1 MKRVS
6 ILGCG
11 RVGMTLGKEL
21 AQAGYAVKGS
31 TTCHER
37 FHQLQL
43 LGIEPVKLTFTPK
56 PEGELDNLLDADA
69 LVVCLTPP
77 GRDSGY
83 TYNDQLSAISKAA
96 KKAGIKQVILTG
108 ATFIYPLSNNEVT
121 EEDVDSQK
129 SAFMGLDWLDAEN
142 ALRSANPEA
151 VTILRLA
158 GLMGEGHNAAA
169 YFSGR
174 PMAGADAP
182 VNMIHQEDVAGVIRQ
197 LIEQDVC
204 GEVFNLC
211 APLHPS
217 RREFYTLAS
226 EKAGIPAPQFTD
238 EPKPYRIVNCDKLQA
253 KLDYTFRHPDPLKAL

>member
-11 RVGMTLGKEL
+11 RAGMALGKEL
-21 AQAGYAVKGS
+21 TQAGYTVKGS

-43 LGIEPVKLTFTPK
+43 LGIEPVKLAFVPEPK
-56 PEGELDNLLDADA
+56 GELGNLLDTDV

-77 GRDSGY
+77 GRDSAY
-83 TYNDQLSAISKAA
+83 TYAEQLSVISRVARD
-96 KKAGIKQVILTG
+96 AGIERLIFTG

-121 EEDVDSQK
+121 EDDVDSGK
-129 SAFMGLDWLDAEN
+129 SSFMGLDWLEAES
-142 ALRSANPEA
+142 AIRSANPGGTT
-151 VTILRLA
+151 VLRLA

-182 VNMIHQEDVAGVIRQ
+182 VNMIHQEDVAGIICR
-197 LIEQDVC
+197 LIKSDVT
-204 GEVFNLC
+204 GEVFNAC
-211 APLHPS
+211 APLHPT
-217 RREFYTLAS
+217 RREFYSLAS
-226 EKAGIPAPQFTD
+226 QKADLPPPQFID
-238 EPKPYRIVNCDKLQA
+238 EPKPYRIVNCDKLHRQ
-253 KLDYTFRHPDPLKAL
+253 LSYTFKHPDPLKAL